1 MFDFNTVKG
10 IEALGPQ
17 LRRKF
22 ESIATQHMNC
32 IENEKTRKKYE
43 LKSVAWNK
51 SSKCFDVVTKGKE
64 KYHYT
69 LEGTW
74 Y

>member
-1 MFDFNTVKG
+1 MFDFSKVKG
-10 IEALGPQ
+10 IEALDPQ

-22 ESIATQHMNC
+22 ESTATQHMNC
-32 IENEKTRKKYE
+32 IENPKTRKKYE
-43 LKSVAWNK
+43 PKSVTWN
-51 SSKCFDVVTKGKE
+51 SCSKCFDVVTRGKE

>member
-1 MFDFNTVKG
+1 MFDFSNVKG
-10 IEALGPQ
+10 IEALSP
-17 LRRKF
+17 LLKRKF
-22 ESIATQHMNC
+22 ESISTTHMNC

-43 LKSVAWNK
+43 PKSVAWN
-51 SSKCFDVVTKGKE
+51 SGSKCFDVVTKSKE
-64 KYHYT
+64 KFHYT